1 MFEFHISRQT
11 RQRYRFGE
19 TLFST
24 SGNVVFANIQAARV
38 FTDLVN
44 RTREVHRHPDLAL
57 RPGEVNAMGLID
69 EVLHHV
75 VAVYRR
81 RVNPRAMQDA
91 CAMLEERLGRDSVD
105 AALRT
110 FVHLFPPSA
119 VFRGELAEEEYLSG
133 STAGVSHRAITL
145 EEMLLLF
152 IANRNPAFR
161 PFLEF
166 FDEQNLAG
174 QTHYLELMRTL
185 DTFFQDEPR
194 LMPYDLPLIE
204 PLFAT
209 IKAAPHSL
217 QGQLEFIYAHWGEL
231 ISDLMLRILMG
242 MDVIKEERVRGWGGA
257 GPAPVLR
264 FGLREAE
271 EIERFSPDE
280 DWMPRLVLM
289 AKSVYVWLDQL
300 SRKYG
305 RTIKALDQIPDEE
318 LDLLAGWGFTGLWL
332 IGIWERSPASRRI
345 KQRMGNPEALS
356 SAYSVYDYTV
366 AADLGGE
373 GACDN
378 LKARAAYRGI
388 RLATDMVPNHTGI
401 YSRWMIEH
409 PERFIQLGHSPFPAY
424 NFSGPDLSEDPRVG
438 IFIDDGYWERRDAA
452 VVFRRVDRATGQ
464 ERFIYHGNDGTSMPW
479 NDTAQLDFLKH
490 EVRRAVIDMTVEIAQ
505 RFPVIRFDAAMTL
518 TKRHFQRLWYP
529 LPGFGGDIPSR
540 AENTVSQEDFHNAFP
555 EEFWRELV
563 DEVAHRA
570 PNTLLLAEAFWLME
584 GYFVRSL
591 GMHRVYNSA
600 FMNMLKEEENS
611 KYRDVMKNVLRFNP
625 EILRRFVNFM
635 NNPDED
641 PAVSQFGKGDKYFG
655 VAAMLVTMPGLPMFG
670 HGQVEGFA
678 EKYGMEYRRAYYQE
692 IPDGWLIERHEREI
706 FPLMRKR
713 YLFSGAAN
721 FALFDFVTPDGW
733 VDENVYA
740 YTNRANEERAL
751 MVYNNAYQTSRGVL
765 HTSTAINVGGAEDQL
780 LQRRTLVEALALNT
794 DPRYYTILRDIR
806 TGLEYL
812 RHTAPIAE
820 AGLHFELHAYE
831 YKAFASIRE
840 VCDHDR
846 SWGRLHAL
854 LGDKGVPD
862 MQEAYIEMY
871 LSEVLNPFRALMTS
885 EMVTHLLTTEDVEDI
900 LGPWRGKMT
909 VFLKAVCNFTNQSR
923 ETDAILAEISAGMKD
938 LRLFML
944 QPDME
949 TLPKPVRAYLKEGLP
964 PDTASP
970 DEVLRF
976 WRPLALYCLLR
987 PVGRIG
993 QPDGDMESIESQS
1006 ASWMQS
1012 WLLIKH
1018 IGRSLETSSENS
1030 WQAQR
1035 DARLAYACT
1044 AQRTKLMALD
1054 SSIWGPVLF
1063 DLFENTDVHALL
1075 QLNLFSSRRW
1085 MNKEALEKLL
1095 HTLVL
1100 ASTFDCHLDKD
1111 NEESSLVE
1119 CYTSIRD
1126 ILDAASDTGYDF
1138 DWMLSTLK

>member
-1 MFEFHISRQT
+1 M
-11 RQRYRFGE
+11 
-19 TLFST
+19 TL
-24 SGNVVFANIQAARV
+24 
-38 FTDLVN
+38 L
-44 RTREVHRHPDLAL
+44 HLL
-57 RPGEVNAMGLID
+57 R
-69 EVLHHV
+69 
-75 VAVYRR
+75 
-81 RVNPRAMQDA
+81 
-91 CAMLEERLGRDSVD
+91 
-105 AALRT
+105 
-110 FVHLFPPSA
+110 
-119 VFRGELAEEEYLSG
+119 
-133 STAGVSHRAITL
+133 
-145 EEMLLLF
+145 
-152 IANRNPAFR
+152 
-161 PFLEF
+161 
-166 FDEQNLAG
+166 
-174 QTHYLELMRTL
+174 
-185 DTFFQDEPR
+185 
-194 LMPYDLPLIE
+194 E
-204 PLFAT
+204 PLRQN
-209 IKAAPHSL
+209 PDSL
-217 QGQLEFIYAHWGEL
+217 EGQLEFIRRRWRAWLPAEL
-231 ISDLMLRILMG
+231 LEQLLITQDALR
-242 MDVIKEERVRGWGGA
+242 EETTMRGA
-257 GPAPVLR
+257 GPGPAHTLASGMEDYEEP
-264 FGLREAE
+264 EA
-271 EIERFSPDE
+271 FSEDE
-280 DWMPRLVLM
+280 DWMPHVVLI
-289 AKSVYVWLDQL
+289 AKLAYVWLDQL
-300 SRKYG
+300 SAKYG
-305 RTIKALDQIPDEE
+305 RPMTRLDDIPDAELDQ
-318 LDLLAGWGFTGLWL
+318 LAHWGFNALWL
-332 IGIWERSPASRRI
+332 IGVWERSSASSDI
-345 KQRMGNPEALS
+345 KQRMGNPEAAA
-356 SAYSVYDYTV
+356 SAYSLYDYTI
-366 AADLGGE
+366 AAELGGE
-373 GACDN
+373 
-378 LKARAAYRGI
+378 AAYHELARRARQRGI
-388 RLATDMVPNHTGI
+388 RLAGDMVPNHVGL
-401 YSRWMIEH
+401 YSRWVVEH
-409 PERFIQLGHSPFPAY
+409 PDWFVQLAESPFPNY
-424 NFSGPDLSEDPRVG
+424 RFTGPNLSRDDRIG
-438 IFIDDGYWERRDAA
+438 LFIEDGYWNNSDAA
-452 VVFRRVDRATGQ
+452 VVFERVDNHTGDV
-464 ERFIYHGNDGTSMPW
+464 RYIYHGNDGTSMPW
-479 NDTAQLDFLKH
+479 NDTAQLNFMLPA
-490 EVRRAVIDMTVEIAQ
+490 VREAVIRAIVHVASM
-505 RFPVIRFDAAMTL
+505 FPIIRFDAAMTL
-518 TKRHFQRLWYP
+518 AKRHYQRLWYP
-529 LPGFGGDIPSR
+529 RPGEGGAIPSR
-540 AENTVSQEDFHNAFP
+540 AEHGMDKASFDAVFP
-555 EEFWRELV
+555 VEFWREVV
-563 DEVAHRA
+563 DRIAVEA
-570 PNTLLLAEAFWLME
+570 PDTLLLAEAFWLME
-584 GYFVRSL
+584 GYFVRTL

-600 FMNMLKEEENS
+600 FMNMLKDEENANF
-611 KYRDVMKNVLRFNP
+611 RQTIKNVLEFSP
-625 EILRRFVNFM
+625 AVLQRFVNFM

-641 PAVSQFGKGDKYFG
+641 TAQEQFGKGDKYFG

-812 RHTAPIAE
+812 RHTATIAE

-1018 IGRSLETSSENS
+1018 IGRALETSSENS

-1095 HTLVL
+1095 HTLFL